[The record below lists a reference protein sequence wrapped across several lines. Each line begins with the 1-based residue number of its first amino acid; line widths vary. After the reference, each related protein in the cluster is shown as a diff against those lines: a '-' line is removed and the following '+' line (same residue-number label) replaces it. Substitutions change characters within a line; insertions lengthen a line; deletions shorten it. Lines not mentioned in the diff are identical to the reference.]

1 MSNPFIKD
9 GFLCS
14 NVSINK
20 LVIEKVPE
28 NIVNEDIKGKTAL
41 DLFSTQ
47 LIIDEIK
54 KNSNKLGLNLQDIE
68 ERQLPLYLENCLESK
83 NEKIRES
90 AINIIR
96 TFGKRLGVILLT
108 LKKGEKENREK
119 RLDWQD
125 EHWDYWSEIENVIL
139 VGGLANKKFGN
150 IMRQCIDEVFK
161 LEKEGYNIILV
172 ENPAESAIKGL
183 AKYIIKKDKNK
194 FNLALDFGQSF
205 IKRSVIKL
213 GKGGIDKVYTLE
225 KVKSKHVKWEF
236 DNELEEKEEAK
247 LENEYIIN
255 CLIDTIEQCKENK
268 YDLNNEI
275 VISVANYIEHGK
287 FKNRG
292 GYGKL
297 RLISDNY
304 EEYLEKVLYEKLGE
318 KYKITMVHDGTA
330 MAAAFSQ
337 YSKAV
342 CISLGTAFGVGFP
355 INPRDE
361 LPNKIIMNNITSNED
376 NYNPSEITCF
386 NRPWAIMYKSIN
398 DDYFDLY
405 LFEAVFYEMFMVN
418 NYFSWDLFVENMDEN
433 FYKFSKEVLEKKFGV
448 VVDRVNYCIDNEEDF
463 HTNIERALS
472 DGYMVLVPSDQIELP
487 YYIEYKLVPHIHFFI
502 IKGYDRKRGIYYI
515 MDNGHVDNGA
525 NPTFKDFMLTY
536 DVMYNVA
543 NKCFENFIKDKEDGY
558 FWTIKKDESALK
570 EYSIRQALV
579 DHSKLLKDINSGKI
593 SIDFPEVQLL
603 NKEYDNLKS
612 LTRGYAKVLNYKYVY
627 YDVLF
632 KLLKKINID
641 KVELNNL
648 IEEKNSIVDSWEEIR
663 LKMLYFLSKRESMR
677 FTLKE
682 AIDNNVQKE
691 YKFRVHIISVIDKIC
706 ISNSNDK
713 DKNTNSI
720 SIKNRNKAQM
730 LKDNDKMTVIH
741 SNEKV
746 YDTWL
751 SNENATQIELNIN
764 KNDNVEFECKV
775 KTDSKIG
782 FAFFSGI
789 ILKAEDGEKY
799 LFGNESRQI
808 VSVHCPERSSEH
820 LLAKEY
826 YQAENLYLKVN
837 ILGNKVNFY
846 MKAEED
852 DDWNK
857 LYSEEK
863 EHIKKVG
870 LISKTWENVN
880 HKTIFSNINVKVN
893 ERKINILNF

>member
-1 MSNPFIKD
+1 M
-9 GFLCS
+9 
-14 NVSINK
+14 
-20 LVIEKVPE
+20 
-28 NIVNEDIKGKTAL
+28 
-41 DLFSTQ
+41 
-47 LIIDEIK
+47 
-54 KNSNKLGLNLQDIE
+54 
-68 ERQLPLYLENCLESK
+68 
-83 NEKIRES
+83 
-90 AINIIR
+90 
-96 TFGKRLGVILLT
+96 
-108 LKKGEKENREK
+108 
-119 RLDWQD
+119 
-125 EHWDYWSEIENVIL
+125 
-139 VGGLANKKFGN
+139 
-150 IMRQCIDEVFK
+150 
-161 LEKEGYNIILV
+161 
-172 ENPAESAIKGL
+172 
-183 AKYIIKKDKNK
+183 
-194 FNLALDFGQSF
+194 
-205 IKRSVIKL
+205 
-213 GKGGIDKVYTLE
+213 
-225 KVKSKHVKWEF
+225 
-236 DNELEEKEEAK
+236 
-247 LENEYIIN
+247 
-255 CLIDTIEQCKENK
+255 
-268 YDLNNEI
+268 
-275 VISVANYIEHGK
+275 
-287 FKNRG
+287 
-292 GYGKL
+292 
-297 RLISDNY
+297 
-304 EEYLEKVLYEKLGE
+304 
-318 KYKITMVHDGTA
+318 
-330 MAAAFSQ
+330 
-337 YSKAV
+337 
-342 CISLGTAFGVGFP
+342 
-355 INPRDE
+355 
-361 LPNKIIMNNITSNED
+361 
-376 NYNPSEITCF
+376 
-386 NRPWAIMYKSIN
+386 
-398 DDYFDLY
+398 
-405 LFEAVFYEMFMVN
+405 
-418 NYFSWDLFVENMDEN
+418 
-433 FYKFSKEVLEKKFGV
+433 
-448 VVDRVNYCIDNEEDF
+448 
-463 HTNIERALS
+463 
-472 DGYMVLVPSDQIELP
+472 
-487 YYIEYKLVPHIHFFI
+487 
-502 IKGYDRKRGIYYI
+502 
-515 MDNGHVDNGA
+515 
-525 NPTFKDFMLTY
+525 
-536 DVMYNVA
+536 
-543 NKCFENFIKDKEDGY
+543 
-558 FWTIKKDESALK
+558 
-570 EYSIRQALV
+570 
-579 DHSKLLKDINSGKI
+579 
-593 SIDFPEVQLL
+593 
-603 NKEYDNLKS
+603 
-612 LTRGYAKVLNYKYVY
+612 
-627 YDVLF
+627 
-632 KLLKKINID
+632 NID

-663 LKMLYFLSKRESMR
+663 LKMLYFLSKREAMR